1 MRGNDAVSLAAW
13 SALALGA
20 VGSAGLAAHIGGG
33 WKREVLGYAAWAL
46 SPYIALSIS
55 LSLGRVFYCERPVQR
70 FLAWSTVAVALGGP
84 LLYIDA
90 MLVRVDAQGVFS
102 ALMIPIRQTVA
113 TLVVSAVAVV
123 WQRTEP

>member
-1 MRGNDAVSLAAW
+1 M
-13 SALALGA
+13 
-20 VGSAGLAAHIGGG
+20 
-33 WKREVLGYAAWAL
+33 
-46 SPYIALSIS
+46 
-55 LSLGRVFYCERPVQR
+55 
-70 FLAWSTVAVALGGP
+70 ALGGP